1 MRFLST
7 FEDSFAITVDYYKSI
22 DQPLAR
28 RFIDAVDEAMNQIDR
43 FPKIGKQTSSYRLL
57 PVKGF
62 PFSFCYDI
70 DAKGPIGLVLH
81 HHSSMKPIRR

>member
-7 FEDSFAITVDYYKSI
+7 FEDSFAITVDFYKSI
-22 DQPLAR
+22 DRALAK
-28 RFIDAVDEAMNQIDR
+28 RFIDAVDEAMDQIDR

-70 DAKGPIGLVLH
+70 DTRGAVALVL
-81 HHSSMKPIRR
+81 HHSSMKPPRK